1 MNSSLLPTY
10 ARADLAFDRG
20 EGAWLI
26 STKGERFLDFGS
38 GIAVN
43 GLGHAHPH
51 LVDALLSQGRKL
63 WHTSNLYQIPQAERL
78 ASRLVEATF
87 ADLVFFTNSGTEA
100 LEGAV
105 KTARKY
111 QYVSGHPE
119 KNRIITIEGAF
130 HGRTLAAIAAG
141 GNPKYLEGFEPR
153 LEGFDRVPFNDL
165 DAMKAAIGPATGAI
179 LLEPIQGE
187 GGVRVLPQSYLEA
200 VRRLCDENG
209 LLLIYDEVQT
219 GVGRTGPLF
228 AYQRAGVA
236 PDIMMIAKG
245 IGGGFP
251 LGAFLATRAAGA
263 GMTLGSHG
271 STYGGNPLGTAIGN
285 AVLDVILGDGFL
297 ARSARMGALLKDG
310 LQKLQGRYP
319 DVVAEIRGEGLL
331 LGIKTHVPV
340 AEFVAAAIREKII
353 VIPASDNVA
362 RILPPLIINEGEV
375 AEGLHRLEAALGR
388 FVRGEPMEK
397 RVGGTAG

>member
-26 STKGERFLDFGS
+26 STKGERFLDFGC

-51 LVDALLSQGRKL
+51 LVEALLSQGRRL
-63 WHTSNLYQIPQAERL
+63 WHTSNLYQIPQAETL
-78 ASRLVEATF
+78 ARRLVDATF
-87 ADLVFFTNSGTEA
+87 AEFVFFTNSGTEA

-111 QYVSGHPE
+111 HYVSGHPE
-119 KNRIITIEGAF
+119 KNRIIALEGAF
-130 HGRTLAAIAAG
+130 HGRSLAALAAG
-141 GNPKYLEGFEPR
+141 GKPKYLEGFEPR
-153 LEGFDRVPFNDL
+153 LEGFDHVRFNDIAAL
-165 DAMKAAIGPATGAI
+165 KAAIGPSTGAI

-209 LLLIYDEVQT
+209 LLLIFDEVQT
-219 GVGRTGPLF
+219 GIGRTGPLF
-228 AYQRAGVA
+228 AYQRVGVA

-251 LGAFLATRAAGA
+251 LGAFLMTRAAGA

-271 STYGGNPLGTAIGN
+271 STYGGNPLATAIGN
-285 AVLDVILGDGFL
+285 AVLDVVLADGFL
-297 ARSARMGALLKDG
+297 ARSACMGALLKKG
-310 LQKLQGRYP
+310 LLELQGRYA
-319 DVVAEIRGEGLL
+319 DVVAEIRGEGLM

-340 AEFVAAAIREKII
+340 AEFVAAARQEKII
-353 VIPASDNVA
+353 VIPAADNVA
-362 RILPPLIINEGEV
+362 RILPPLVISESEI

-388 FVRGEPMEK
+388 FVQGTVEK
-397 RVGGTAG
+397 RVGGAVG

>member
-51 LVDALLSQGRKL
+51 LVEALLSQGRKL
-63 WHTSNLYQIPQAERL
+63 WHTSNLYQIPEAEKL

-87 ADLVFFTNSGTEA
+87 ADLVFFTNSGTET
-100 LEGAV
+100 LDGAV
-105 KTARKY
+105 KMARKY

-119 KNRIITIEGAF
+119 KNRIITLEGAF

-153 LEGFDRVPFNDL
+153 LEGFDCVPFNDL
-165 DAMKAAIGPATGAI
+165 NALKAAIGPATGAI

-187 GGVRVLPQSYLEA
+187 GGVRVLPQSYLEE

-219 GVGRTGPLF
+219 GVGRSGPLF
-228 AYQRAGVA
+228 AYQRVGVA

-251 LGAFLATRAAGA
+251 LGAFLATGAAGA

-285 AVLDVILGDGFL
+285 AVLDVLLGDGFL
-297 ARSARMGALLKDG
+297 ARSARMGALLKEG
-310 LQKLQGRYP
+310 LQGLQNRYP
-319 DVVAEIRGEGLL
+319 GVVAEIRGEGLL

-340 AEFVAAAIREKII
+340 AEFVASAIKEEII

-362 RILPPLIINEGEV
+362 RILPPLIISESEV

-388 FVRGEPMEK
+388 FVRSAPMEK